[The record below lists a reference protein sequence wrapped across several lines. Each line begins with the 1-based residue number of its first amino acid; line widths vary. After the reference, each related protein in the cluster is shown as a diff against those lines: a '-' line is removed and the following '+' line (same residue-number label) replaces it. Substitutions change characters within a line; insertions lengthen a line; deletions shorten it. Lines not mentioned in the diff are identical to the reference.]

1 MRVQIKPMQNRVK
14 QTKKGFLVL
23 KSWKGFFSLRGSKYH
38 STHIID
44 FPSGFDFKAL
54 VRFFGNDT
62 RTSNLEEKLRIPR
75 IPFVLEIPGETV
87 QWLLKERN
95 AELIKTRLL
104 GKLMMV
110 LHAKEKEKKKG
121 NLSKI
126 LSTLSPLL
134 SVHFLALQ
142 FTGSVAINFSL

>member
-1 MRVQIKPMQNRVK
+1 MRVKIKPMQNRVK

-44 FPSGFDFKAL
+44 FPSGFDFEAL
-54 VRFFGNDT
+54 VRFFRNDT
-62 RTSNLEEKLRIPR
+62 TTSKLEEKLR

-87 QWLLKERN
+87 QWLLREREMQN
-95 AELIKTRLL
+95 SLRQDCLESLWWCCMQKKR
-104 GKLMMV
+104 G
-110 LHAKEKEKKKG
+110 KKKKS

-134 SVHFLALQ
+134 SMHFLALQ

>member
-23 KSWKGFFSLRGSKYH
+23 KSWKGFFSLRGSKYR

-62 RTSNLEEKLRIPR
+62 TTSNLEEKLR

-134 SVHFLALQ
+134 SMHFLALQ
-142 FTGSVAINFSL
+142 FTGLVAINFSL